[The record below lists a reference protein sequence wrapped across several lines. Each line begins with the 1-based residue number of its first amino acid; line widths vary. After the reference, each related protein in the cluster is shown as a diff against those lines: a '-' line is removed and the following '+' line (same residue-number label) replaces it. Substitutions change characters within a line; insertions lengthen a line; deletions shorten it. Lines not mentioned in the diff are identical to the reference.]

1 MFARIGTIQTVT
13 VMTLASVHKKCHTPM
28 LDCNHNQRRKMSDL
42 EIVENITKNK
52 CAICGDKL
60 TAWENSICI
69 LCED

>member
-1 MFARIGTIQTVT
+1 
-13 VMTLASVHKKCHTPM
+13 
-28 LDCNHNQRRKMSDL
+28 MSDL